1 MNKLNLIKCK
11 KCGLD
16 FNESDVEFHHIVPKC
31 IGGVDL
37 DGRVYLCHKHHNILY
52 SLILRWIVDSVPENL
67 IKPIKNKIK
76 EKTEGYLNATT
87 TTAKRRF

>member
-67 IKPIKNKIK
+67 IEPIKNKIK
-76 EKTEGYLNATT
+76 EKTEEYLNATT
-87 TTAKRRF
+87 TTTKR